1 MFKIRQFI
9 IKINALVSSNKK
21 LVLFGLST
29 VTVCFLAL
37 YIHQH
42 RSGRTGKVDNALMW
56 ATGHLQQNTGFFT
69 QGLRKLANHYVFLV
83 ETAKRNELLEK
94 EIDEAKQKLIQLQEV
109 ESTNRRWASLLEF
122 KNSLSIKTVPGQ
134 VIAHDISPDFIGIRI
149 DRGRRDGIAVGMG
162 VVHPAGVVGTV
173 YRVTDDFADILTL
186 ADPASNIDAV
196 IQRSRARGIISGESK
211 SLHCKLKYMDRL
223 EDVSQDDAVVST
235 SFGSVFPSGL
245 LIGHVSEISSTSNGI
260 LQNISV
266 KTAVDIYRIEEVLVV
281 ISSNQ
286 PSKNNT

>member
-56 ATGHLQQNTGFFT
+56 VTGHLQQNTGFFT

-122 KNSLSIKTVPGQ
+122 KNSLSVKTVPGQ
-134 VIAHDISPDFIGIRI
+134 VIAHDISSDFIGIRI
-149 DRGRRDGIAVGMG
+149 DRGRKDGVAVGMG

-173 YRVTDDFADILTL
+173 YRVTDEFADVLTL

-235 SFGSVFPSGL
+235 SFGGVFPSGL
-245 LIGHVSEISSTSNGI
+245 LIGYVSEISSTSNGI